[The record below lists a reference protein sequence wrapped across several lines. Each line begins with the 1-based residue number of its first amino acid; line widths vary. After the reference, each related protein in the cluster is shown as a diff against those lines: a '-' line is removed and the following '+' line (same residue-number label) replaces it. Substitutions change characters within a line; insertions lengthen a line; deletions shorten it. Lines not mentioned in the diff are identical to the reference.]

1 MSQGMLGRTYRGGV
15 LSLRRWGSCSEQGV
29 CPTYRPTEAPTAP
42 IWVGGTPP
50 PTQPLPARVSA
61 PPLRRGVGSTQPRV
75 WQFELAG
82 SYARAGFGEQD
93 VREEQPGV
101 TPVAGR
107 ARTQVRTGA

>member
-50 PTQPLPARVSA
+50 QRSPCLLGSQPHR
-61 PPLRRGVGSTQPRV
+61 
-75 WQFELAG
+75 
-82 SYARAGFGEQD
+82 
-93 VREEQPGV
+93 
-101 TPVAGR
+101 
-107 ARTQVRTGA
+107 